1 MSANF
6 ESILEQ
12 LKVLVNRPTE
22 LAAGIPKVQ
31 QEIWGAKEGTE
42 HDAQWEILRDLAYD
56 LDYYQPNESVRSQDQ
71 SFYGEERALSEIREA
86 LAKLEGR
93 G

>member
-6 ESILEQ
+6 ESIIAQ
-12 LKVLVNRPTE
+12 LKVLVNQPTE

-31 QEIWGAKEGTE
+31 QEIWRAKEGTE
-42 HDAQWEILRDLAYD
+42 HDPLWEILRDLAYD
-56 LDYYQPNESVRSQDQ
+56 LDYYQPNERVRSQDK
-71 SFYGEERALSEIREA
+71 SLYGEERALSEIRKG